1 MKQRKCAIRGTSFD
15 EIQSRFLGSITDDMY
30 LEMTKEDTEEILDE
44 LLIQAL
50 PWFKFPKNK
59 NLLKY
64 DLKNR
69 CFYEKLNEMEIA
81 IVVKYMTMTWLQQQ
95 IYTVDNIRQKYSGSD
110 FKFTSQASHI
120 KQLVALKAETEREGY
135 HLQSN
140 YSRMELKDGVYRS
153 SLSKIMEVY

>member
-1 MKQRKCAIRGTSFD
+1 M
-15 EIQSRFLGSITDDMY
+15 
-30 LEMTKEDTEEILDE
+30 
-44 LLIQAL
+44 
-50 PWFKFPKNK
+50 
-59 NLLKY
+59 
-64 DLKNR
+64 
-69 CFYEKLNEMEIA
+69 A

-120 KQLVALKAETEREGY
+120 KQLIALKAETEREGY